1 MSALIYLVQTLFGL
15 YQAVLLLRLLMQMT
29 RADFRNPLARGIVQI
44 TDPVILPLRKLLPPA
59 GKVDTASIV
68 AILVVSLLKLAVI
81 QLLLIGVMPG
91 LGWFVR
97 AMFIDVL
104 RMVLQTYFFSVLL
117 YGLLSFVAQGN
128 YNPIQALLASIC
140 EPVLSPIRQR
150 IPPLGGLDLTPL
162 WVLIAIQALLLLI
175 R

>member
-29 RADFRNPLARGIVQI
+29 RADFRNPIARGIVQI
-44 TDPVILPLRKLLPPA
+44 TDPVILPLRKLLPAA

-68 AILVVSLLKLAVI
+68 AILA
-81 QLLLIGVMPG
+81 GHGAEARGDPAADHRRRAR

-97 AMFIDVL
+97 AMFIDVM
-104 RMVLQTYFFSVLL
+104 RMVLQTYFFCILL

-128 YNPIQALLASIC
+128 YNPIQALLASSA
-140 EPVLSPIRQR
+140 SPCCRR
-150 IPPLGGLDLTPL
+150 SDSAFHHSVVSTSHRCGC
-162 WVLIAIQALLLLI
+162 
-175 R
+175 